1 MQENYPM
8 KIKYSEIFENRSK
21 LSTNK
26 LKNKSKKS
34 FTLMIKFIITLKD
47 QSKQLNQE
55 KLLCVHIFCISN
67 ILNKIIE
74 NVRCFYWK

>member
-47 QSKQLNQE
+47 
-55 KLLCVHIFCISN
+55 
-67 ILNKIIE
+67 
-74 NVRCFYWK
+74 